1 MKFNTK
7 TIHGGQIKEKGYGAV
22 MPPIYQTSTYSQT
35 KPGEHQ
41 GYEYSRTHNPT
52 RTALEN
58 SLASIENGNFG
69 LAFSSGLSAIDA
81 ILKLFEPG
89 DEIIS
94 TNDLYGG
101 SYRLF
106 DKVFKKFGLKF
117 IFSDLQNTEKIKDL
131 ISDRTKMIWVETPTN
146 PMMNLIDINSISRL
160 CKKNEILL
168 AVDNTFATPYLQK
181 PLDLG
186 ADIVM
191 HSATKYLAGH
201 SDVILGAL
209 IVKDDILA
217 EQLYF
222 LQNSSG
228 AICGPMD
235 SFLTHRGIKTLHVRM
250 ERHCFNAEKIIE
262 FLSNHKKI
270 DKLYWPGISTHP
282 NHELAKTQMSGFG
295 GMISFTTKNGDFK
308 SVQEITS
315 KLKVFTLAESLGGV
329 ESLANHPASMTHASI
344 PKQLREKTGVV
355 DSLIRLSVGIEDHED
370 LINDLNQAI
379 N

>member
-35 KPGEHQ
+35 KPGEHK

-58 SLASIENGNFG
+58 SLASIENGKHG

-81 ILKLFEPG
+81 VLKLFEPG

-117 IFSDLQNTEKIKDL
+117 IFSDLQDIEEVSGL
-131 ISDRTKMIWVETPTN
+131 ITNKTKMIWVETPTN
-146 PMMNLIDINSISRL
+146 PMMNLIDVQSLSNICR
-160 CKKNEILL
+160 KNKVLL

-209 IVKDDILA
+209 IVVFAKNPVHNAMGLVLTLTSLAILYITLNA
-217 EQLYF
+217 TFVAMVQMLVYAGAVMTLFLFVIMMIGVDKPEQTKEQIKGQKLLISGTLILLVSIVVF
-222 LQNSSG
+222 IGLQNGLNWNLLFPQS
-228 AICGPMD
+228 
-235 SFLTHRGIKTLHVRM
+235 
-250 ERHCFNAEKIIE
+250 
-262 FLSNHKKI
+262 
-270 DKLYWPGISTHP
+270 
-282 NHELAKTQMSGFG
+282 
-295 GMISFTTKNGDFK
+295 
-308 SVQEITS
+308 EITKQHS
-315 KLKVFTLAESLGGV
+315 MHQTQSQLILTLS
-329 ESLANHPASMTHASI
+329 
-344 PKQLREKTGVV
+344 
-355 DSLIRLSVGIEDHED
+355 
-370 LINDLNQAI
+370 
-379 N
+379 